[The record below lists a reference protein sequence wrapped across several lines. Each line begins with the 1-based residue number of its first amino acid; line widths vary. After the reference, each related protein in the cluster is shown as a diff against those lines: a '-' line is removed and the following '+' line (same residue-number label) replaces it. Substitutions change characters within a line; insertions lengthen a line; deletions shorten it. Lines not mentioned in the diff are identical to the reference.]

1 VLQFPAPIFLQL
13 FCVQISKVNNINV
26 IQAPIKNS
34 NSITVSKD
42 TGVVVEFQTSFYSKK
57 LWGCNRKKKII
68 IFHKGCGAK
77 TNPRATW

>member
-34 NSITVSKD
+34 NSIKLVFIQKNYWRCGNSITVSKD
-42 TGVVVEFQTSFYSKK
+42 TGVVVAFETSFYSKK
-57 LWGCNRKKKII
+57 LWG
-68 IFHKGCGAK
+68 
-77 TNPRATW
+77 